1 MKAKFSLSDFLTD
14 SKLAVTRFVI
24 PILLSM
30 IGAGIAIYSFN
41 GKELSDT
48 IISLLITVGLGISL
62 FFALA
67 IFFENRNFSSW
78 IQIGAH
84 LIAAIVLV
92 CIFFQLREM
101 QLFGLEN
108 SPLLIVRYAIIFHL
122 LVSFLPF
129 LGNKQNLGFWH
140 YNRILFTRILLTA
153 VFIATVYLGLAAAL
167 GAISQLFGITIK
179 SDVYFDL
186 WAICFGPVSVIF
198 FCAGVPKD
206 LKELETADE
215 YSNIL
220 RIFVQFVLIP
230 LVLIYLIIMYAYF
243 GKIVI
248 EANLPKGFLTYF
260 IHAMLVLG
268 LYAYL
273 LIYPFQYVSNSKLI
287 RLYTKFF
294 FFVLIPV
301 IAMQLVGIIT
311 RISQYGFTEERY
323 LVLVTAL
330 CVVSMIVYFVFLRKK
345 NLIFIPMVIFIFT
358 LISVLGPLSATNIAL
373 WSRKNRIEKMVTELK
388 MFDGKTMKPF
398 KKLSDK
404 DTGQCFINIRKS
416 YALYDELN
424 YMVTEY
430 GITGFE
436 PYLKIKSRQ
445 QINNEQLLDS
455 QKAVIRSER
464 ISSYEIKTIQKE
476 EFDKIMEQ
484 LNLQSKLESDLP
496 DTLVATEES
505 REILFRLDCKLPFA
519 ISEMTDIQKDVNIS
533 AYSSSTSKENKEFV
547 IIKKGRKYRFNMNTL
562 LILTS
567 SYGEISKTMKDLE
580 PKSNAVLVMKK
591 LNYTV
596 NRKEILEVEG
606 ILCE

>member
-1 MKAKFSLSDFLTD
+1 MKAKFSISDLLTD
-14 SKLAVTRFVI
+14 SKLAVSRFII

-30 IGAGIAIYSFN
+30 LGAGIAIYTFN

-62 FFALA
+62 FFAVA
-67 IFFENRNFSSW
+67 IFFENRILSIWFK
-78 IQIGAH
+78 IGAH

-108 SPLLIVRYAIIFHL
+108 APLLIVRYAIIFHL

-129 LGNKQNLGFWH
+129 LGNKLNIGFWH

-153 VFIATVYLGLAAAL
+153 IFIATVYLGLAAAL
-167 GAISQLFGITIK
+167 GAISQLFGIKIVP
-179 SDVYFDL
+179 DVFFDL

-206 LKELETADE
+206 LKGLETTDE

-273 LIYPFQYVSNSKLI
+273 LIYPFQFVSNSKLI

-301 IAMQLVGIIT
+301 ITMQLVGIIT
-311 RISQYGFTEERY
+311 RINQYGFTEERY
-323 LVLVTAL
+323 LVLATAL

-345 NLIFIPMVIFIFT
+345 NLIFIPVVIFVFT
-358 LISVLGPLSATNIAL
+358 LISLVGPLSATNITL
-373 WSRKNRIEKMVTELK
+373 WSRKNRIEMMVTELK

-398 KKLSDK
+398 KELSNK
-404 DTGQCFINIRKS
+404 DTINIRKS
-416 YALYDELN
+416 EDLYDEIY
-424 YMVTEY
+424 YMVDEY
-430 GITGFE
+430 DVTGFE

-455 QKAVIRSER
+455 QKAVVRSER
-464 ISSYEIKTIQKE
+464 ISSYEIKSIQKE
-476 EFDKIMEQ
+476 EFYKIMGQ
-484 LNLQSKLESDLP
+484 LNLKSSLEGDLA
-496 DTLVATEES
+496 DTVTAMAAAEET

-519 ISEMTDIQKDVNIS
+519 ITEMTDIQKDGS
-533 AYSSSTSKENKEFV
+533 SSTYSSSTSKENKELV
-547 IIKKGRKYRFNMNTL
+547 IIKKGIKYRFNMGSL
-562 LILTS
+562 LNLQST
-567 SYGEISKTMKDLE
+567 YAEISKTMKDLE
-580 PKSNAVLVMKK
+580 PKSHAVLVMKK
-591 LNYTV
+591 LIYSV
-596 NRKEILEVEG
+596 NRKEIVEVEG

>member
-1 MKAKFSLSDFLTD
+1 
-14 SKLAVTRFVI
+14 VI
-24 PILLSM
+24 PILLSI

-62 FFALA
+62 FVALA
-67 IFFENRNFSSW
+67 IFFENRIFSIW
-78 IQIGAH
+78 IKIGAH

-108 SPLLIVRYAIIFHL
+108 APLLIVRYAIVFHL

-129 LGNKQNLGFWH
+129 IGNKQNIGFWH

-153 VFIATVYLGLAAAL
+153 IFIATVYLGLAAAL
-167 GAISQLFGITIK
+167 GAISKLFGITIE

-311 RISQYGFTEERY
+311 RINQYGFTEERY

-345 NLIFIPMVIFIFT
+345 NLIFIPMVIFVFT
-358 LISVLGPLSATNIAL
+358 LISAIGPLSAKNVTL
-373 WSRKNRIEKMVTELK
+373 WSRENRLNKLVTEMK
-388 MFDGKTMKPF
+388 MFDGKTLKPF
-398 KKLSDK
+398 NKISDI
-404 DTGQCFINIRKS
+404 DSINIQKS
-416 YALYDELN
+416 NELYEEIE
-424 YMVTEY
+424 YMVDEY
-430 GITGFE
+430 DITGLE
-436 PYLKIKSRQ
+436 PYLKVKTRQ

-464 ISSYEIKTIQKE
+464 ISSYEIKNIQNE
-476 EFDKIMEQ
+476 EFKSMMLK
-484 LNLQSKLESDLP
+484 LNISSDYLEASIDSEMMVEP
-496 DTLVATEES
+496 ATIKS
-505 REILFRLDCKLPFA
+505 IDFPIDCKLPFG
-519 ISEMTDIQKDVNIS
+519 IQQMTDVVFDGASTNKIKSYVLENEQFEIVRNGKKYIFDLNPIFQIDQSYPEKGIFLKDMQPN
-533 AYSSSTSKENKEFV
+533 
-547 IIKKGRKYRFNMNTL
+547 
-562 LILTS
+562 
-567 SYGEISKTMKDLE
+567 
-580 PKSNAVLVMKK
+580 SNAVFVIKYIS
-591 LNYTV
+591 YTIK
-596 NRKEILEVEG
+596 NRHVDEIKG

>member
-1 MKAKFSLSDFLTD
+1 
-14 SKLAVTRFVI
+14 
-24 PILLSM
+24 
-30 IGAGIAIYSFN
+30 
-41 GKELSDT
+41 
-48 IISLLITVGLGISL
+48 
-62 FFALA
+62 
-67 IFFENRNFSSW
+67 
-78 IQIGAH
+78 
-84 LIAAIVLV
+84 
-92 CIFFQLREM
+92 M

-108 SPLLIVRYAIIFHL
+108 APLLIVRYAIIFHL

-129 LGNKQNLGFWH
+129 LGNKLNIGFWH

-153 VFIATVYLGLAAAL
+153 IFIATVYLGLAAAL

-206 LKELETADE
+206 LKELETTDE

-230 LVLIYLIIMYAYF
+230 LVLIYVIIMYAYF

-273 LIYPFQYVSNSKLI
+273 LIYPFQFVSNSKLI

-311 RISQYGFTEERY
+311 RINQYGFTEERY

-345 NLIFIPMVIFIFT
+345 NLIFIPIIIFVYT
-358 LISVLGPLSATNIAL
+358 LISAIGPLSATNIAI
-373 WSRKNRIEKMVTELK
+373 WSRKSRIEKMVTELK

-404 DTGQCFINIRKS
+404 DTINIRKS
-416 YALYDELN
+416 EDLYNELY
-424 YMVTEY
+424 YMVDEY
-430 GITGFE
+430 DITGLE
-436 PYLKIKSRQ
+436 PFLKIKSCQ
-445 QINNEQLLDS
+445 QINIELIEASKHTFVRTDL
-455 QKAVIRSER
+455 RSY
-464 ISSYEIKTIQKE
+464 YELKNIQKK
-476 EFDKIMEQ
+476 EFYKIMGQ
-484 LNLQSKLESDLP
+484 LNLKSNLESVLS

-505 REILFRLDCKLPFA
+505 REILFRLDCKLPVA

-547 IIKKGRKYRFNMNTL
+547 IIKKGRKYRFNMSAL
-562 LILTS
+562 LNLPST
-567 SYGEISKTMKDLE
+567 YGEISKTMKDLE

-596 NRKEILEVEG
+596 NRKEILELEG

>member
-1 MKAKFSLSDFLTD
+1 MKTKFSISDLLVD
-14 SKLAVTRFVI
+14 SKLAVSRFVI

-62 FFALA
+62 FVALA
-67 IFFENRNFSSW
+67 IFFENRIFSIW
-78 IQIGAH
+78 IKIGGH
-84 LIAAIVLV
+84 IIAAIVLV
-92 CIFFQLREM
+92 CIYFQLREM

-129 LGNKQNLGFWH
+129 LGNKQNIGFWH

-153 VFIATVYLGLAAAL
+153 IFIATVYLGLAAAL

-198 FCAGVPKD
+198 FCAGLPKD

-230 LVLIYLIIMYAYF
+230 LVLIYVIIMYAYF

-301 IAMQLVGIIT
+301 ITMQLVGIIT
-311 RISQYGFTEERY
+311 RINQYGFTEERY
-323 LVLVTAL
+323 LVLITAL
-330 CVVSMIVYFVFLRKK
+330 CVLSMIVYFVFLRKK

-358 LISVLGPLSATNIAL
+358 LISVLGPLSATNIAI
-373 WSRKNRIEKMVTELK
+373 WSRKSRIEKMVTELK

-404 DTGQCFINIRKS
+404 DTINIRKS
-416 YALYDELN
+416 EALYDELN

-464 ISSYEIKTIQKE
+464 ISSYEIKTIQKK
-476 EFDKIMEQ
+476 EFYKIMGQ
-484 LNLQSKLESDLP
+484 LNLKSNLEGGFADSV
-496 DTLVATEES
+496 VAAEES

-519 ISEMTDIQKDVNIS
+519 IAEMTDIQKDGFS
-533 AYSSSTSKENKEFV
+533 STYSSSTSKENKEFV
-547 IIKKGRKYRFNMNTL
+547 IIKKGRKYRFDMGSL
-562 LILTS
+562 LNLQSTYS
-567 SYGEISKTMKDLE
+567 EISKAMKDLE
-580 PKSNAVLVMKK
+580 PNSHAVLVMKK
-591 LNYTV
+591 LIYSV
-596 NRKEILEVEG
+596 NRKEIVELEG

>member
-1 MKAKFSLSDFLTD
+1 MKAKFSISDLLKD
-14 SKLAVTRFVI
+14 SKLAVSRFVI
-24 PILLSM
+24 PILLSI

-62 FFALA
+62 FVALA
-67 IFFENRNFSSW
+67 IFFENRIFSIW
-78 IQIGAH
+78 IKIGGH
-84 LIAAIVLV
+84 LIAAVVLV

-108 SPLLIVRYAIIFHL
+108 APLLIVRYAIIFHL

-129 LGNKQNLGFWH
+129 LGNQQNIGFWH

-153 VFIATVYLGLAAAL
+153 IFIATVYLGLAAAL
-167 GAISQLFGITIK
+167 GAISQLFGITIE
-179 SDVYFDL
+179 SDVFFDL

-198 FCAGVPKD
+198 FCAGVPKE

-230 LVLIYLIIMYAYF
+230 LVLIYLVIMYAYF

-273 LIYPFQYVSNSKLI
+273 LIYPFQFVSNSKLI
-287 RLYTKFF
+287 RLFTKFF

-311 RISQYGFTEERY
+311 RINQYGFTEERY
-323 LVLVTAL
+323 LVLATAL

-345 NLIFIPMVIFIFT
+345 NLIFIPVVIFVFT
-358 LISVLGPLSATNIAL
+358 LISAIGPFSAKNVTI
-373 WSRKNRIEKMVTELK
+373 WSRKNRIEMIVTQLK

-398 KKLSDK
+398 KELSDK
-404 DTGQCFINIRKS
+404 DTINIRKS
-416 YALYDELN
+416 EDLYDEIY
-424 YMVTEY
+424 YMVDEY
-430 GITGFE
+430 DVTGLE

-455 QKAVIRSER
+455 QKAVVRSER
-464 ISSYEIKTIQKE
+464 ISSYEIKSIQKE
-476 EFDKIMEQ
+476 EFYKIMGQ
-484 LNLQSKLESDLP
+484 LNLKSSLEGDMA
-496 DTLVATEES
+496 DTVTAMAAEET
-505 REILFRLDCKLPFA
+505 REILFRLDCKLPVA
-519 ISEMTDIQKDVNIS
+519 ISEMTDIQKDGFS
-533 AYSSSTSKENKEFV
+533 STYSSSTSKENKEFV
-547 IIKKGRKYRFNMNTL
+547 IIKKGRKYRFDMGSL
-562 LILTS
+562 LNLQST
-567 SYGEISKTMKDLE
+567 YAEISKTMKDLE
-580 PKSNAVLVMKK
+580 PKSHAVLVMKK

-596 NRKEILEVEG
+596 NRKEILEIEA

>member
-1 MKAKFSLSDFLTD
+1 MKAKFSISDLLTD
-14 SKLAVTRFVI
+14 SKLAVSRFII

-30 IGAGIAIYSFN
+30 LGAGIAIYSFN

-62 FFALA
+62 FFAVA
-67 IFFENRNFSSW
+67 IFFENRILSIW
-78 IQIGAH
+78 IKLGAH

-108 SPLLIVRYAIIFHL
+108 APLLIVRYAIIFHL

-129 LGNKQNLGFWH
+129 LGNKLNIGFWH

-153 VFIATVYLGLAAAL
+153 IFIATVYLGLAAAL
-167 GAISQLFGITIK
+167 GAISQLFGIKIVP
-179 SDVYFDL
+179 DVFFDL

-206 LKELETADE
+206 LKELETTDE

-301 IAMQLVGIIT
+301 ITMQLVGIIT
-311 RISQYGFTEERY
+311 RINQYGFTEERY
-323 LVLVTAL
+323 LVLATAL
-330 CVVSMIVYFVFLRKK
+330 CVVSMIVYFVFLGKK
-345 NLIFIPMVIFIFT
+345 NLIFIPVVIFVFT
-358 LISVLGPLSATNIAL
+358 LISLVGPLSATNITK
-373 WSRKNRIEKMVTELK
+373 WSRKNRIEMMVTELK

-398 KKLSDK
+398 KELSDK
-404 DTGQCFINIRKS
+404 DTINIRKS
-416 YALYDELN
+416 EDLYDEIY
-424 YMVTEY
+424 YMVDEY
-430 GITGFE
+430 DITGFE

-455 QKAVIRSER
+455 QMAVVRSER
-464 ISSYEIKTIQKE
+464 ISSYEIKSIQKE
-476 EFDKIMEQ
+476 EFYKIMGQ
-484 LNLQSKLESDLP
+484 LNLKSSLEGDLA
-496 DTLVATEES
+496 DNATAMAAAEET

-519 ISEMTDIQKDVNIS
+519 ITEMTDIQKDGFS
-533 AYSSSTSKENKEFV
+533 STYSSSTSKENKELV
-547 IIKKGRKYRFNMNTL
+547 IIKKGIKYRFDMGSL
-562 LILTS
+562 LNLQST
-567 SYGEISKTMKDLE
+567 YAEISKTMKDLE
-580 PKSNAVLVMKK
+580 PKSHAVLVMKK
-591 LNYTV
+591 LIYSV
-596 NRKEILEVEG
+596 NRKEIVEVEG

>member
-24 PILLSM
+24 PIVLSL

-67 IFFENRNFSSW
+67 MFFENRIFSIW
-78 IQIGAH
+78 FKIGAH
-84 LIAAIVLV
+84 LTAAIILV

-108 SPLLIVRYAIIFHL
+108 APLLIVRYAIIFHL

-129 LGNKQNLGFWH
+129 LGNKLNIGFWH

-153 VFIATVYLGLAAAL
+153 IFIATVYLGLAAAL

-206 LKELETADE
+206 LKELETTDE

-230 LVLIYLIIMYAYF
+230 LVLIYVIIMYAYF

-273 LIYPFQYVSNSKLI
+273 LIYPFQFVSNSKLI

-311 RISQYGFTEERY
+311 RINQYGFTEERY

-345 NLIFIPMVIFIFT
+345 NLIFIPIIIFVYT
-358 LISVLGPLSATNIAL
+358 LISAIGPLSATNIAI
-373 WSRKNRIEKMVTELK
+373 WSRKSRIEKMVTELK

-404 DTGQCFINIRKS
+404 DTINIRKS
-416 YALYDELN
+416 EDLYNELY
-424 YMVTEY
+424 YMVDEY
-430 GITGFE
+430 DITGLE
-436 PYLKIKSRQ
+436 PFLKIKSCQ
-445 QINNEQLLDS
+445 QINIELIEASKHTFVRTDL
-455 QKAVIRSER
+455 RSY
-464 ISSYEIKTIQKE
+464 YELKNIQKK
-476 EFDKIMEQ
+476 EFYKIMGQ
-484 LNLQSKLESDLP
+484 LNLKSNLESVLS

-505 REILFRLDCKLPFA
+505 REILFRLDCKLPVA

-547 IIKKGRKYRFNMNTL
+547 IIKKGRKYRFNMSAL
-562 LILTS
+562 LNLPST
-567 SYGEISKTMKDLE
+567 YGEISKTMKDLE

-596 NRKEILEVEG
+596 NRKEILELEG